1 MSATQN
7 QQEPHFGGVMNLL
20 LVKMPVMKYPI
31 NPLTL
36 RPTVSCNVSYL
47 SVAINTQI
55 PHPYPY
61 PPSPIPLKT
70 LYKPFIAYEHH
81 TNKRQSTSTTS
92 KRIPPTDDHPI
103 EEKKNQAPTSPFQP
117 QPQTPPETG
126 KEKRNC
132 VMTAPDGAYILNF
145 PMYP

>member
-7 QQEPHFGGVMNLL
+7 QQEPHFGGVENLL
-20 LVKMPVMKYPI
+20 LVKMPAMKYPI

-36 RPTVSCNVSYL
+36 RPTVSCNVPYL
-47 SVAINTQI
+47 SVAINTRILSLSPLSIPSQNPIQI
-55 PHPYPY
+55 IHRRRTPY
-61 PPSPIPLKT
+61 K
-70 LYKPFIAYEHH
+70 
-81 TNKRQSTSTTS
+81 KRQSTSTTN

-103 EEKKNQAPTSPFQP
+103 EEERSAPTSPFQP
-117 QPQTPPETG
+117 QPQPQTPPGTG
-126 KEKRNC
+126 KGKGNC

>member
-7 QQEPHFGGVMNLL
+7 QQEPHFGGVENLL
-20 LVKMPVMKYPI
+20 LVKMPVMKYSI

-36 RPTVSCNVSYL
+36 RPTVSYNVPYL

-55 PHPYPY
+55 LSL
-61 PPSPIPLKT
+61 SPISIPSQNPIQT
-70 LYKPFIAYEHH
+70 IYRIRTPYK
-81 TNKRQSTSTTS
+81 KKGQSTSTTS
-92 KRIPPTDDHPI
+92 KRIPQPTTIPL
-103 EEKKNQAPTSPFQP
+103 KKKKIKP
-117 QPQTPPETG
+117 QLLPSNPNPKPPGDVKG
-126 KEKRNC
+126 KGNC